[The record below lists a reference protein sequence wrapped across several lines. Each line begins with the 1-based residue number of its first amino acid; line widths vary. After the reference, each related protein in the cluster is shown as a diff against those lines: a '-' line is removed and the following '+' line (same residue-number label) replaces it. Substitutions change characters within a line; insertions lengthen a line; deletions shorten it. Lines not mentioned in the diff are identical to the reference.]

1 MPVSREMP
9 WGLSM
14 SVVRRFLVA
23 SSLVRLIRKER
34 GGSRITEGYF
44 PPQGGRTSYVRVDG
58 QNCHLVLVTAAPDG
72 NTAEDRTEVPRA
84 HGDALLD
91 VCSGKAA
98 YDRTAVALGG
108 GREVLVDR
116 YVAPATLDILSV
128 TFESPDEAAG
138 FGAPAWFGPEV
149 TADAAYERHAVG
161 INGAPQPVEI
171 GLTNEALDAVLDLI
185 EPRFGFGRYNNA
197 PAAKVSEDGSV
208 VNALRRIVGTTPST
222 AAAPLPIPSPQ
233 VTPTHMPFMEA
244 PPAEEAESEQPE
256 PAPDTRMEDVFES
269 LSQALGAAV
278 HPPQEPPREDD
289 ASFERWT
296 VRPRRNQ
303 QT

>member
-1 MPVSREMP
+1 
-9 WGLSM
+9 M

-58 QNCHLVLVTAAPDG
+58 QNCHLVLVTSTPDG
-72 NTAEDRTEVPRA
+72 NTSEERTEVPRA

-98 YDRTAVALGG
+98 YDRTAVAVGG

-116 YVAPATLDILSV
+116 YVAPANLDILSV
-128 TFESPDEAAG
+128 TFESSDEAAG

-149 TADAAYERHAVG
+149 TADPAYERHAVG
-161 INGAPQPVEI
+161 INGAPQPGEI
-171 GLTNEALDAVLDLI
+171 GLTNAALDAVLDLI

-197 PAAKVSEDGSV
+197 TAVKASDDGSV
-208 VNALRRIVGTTPST
+208 VNSLRRIVGTTPST
-222 AAAPLPIPSPQ
+222 VATAPLPIPAPQ
-233 VTPTHMPFMEA
+233 ITPPQMPFVEA
-244 PPAEEAESEQPE
+244 PPADESETGQPE

-278 HPPQEPPREDD
+278 HPPQEPARDD
-289 ASFERWT
+289 DGTFERWT

>member
-1 MPVSREMP
+1 MPIRREMP

-14 SVVRRFLVA
+14 SVIRRFLVA

-58 QNCHLVLVTAAPDG
+58 QNCHLVLVTSSPDG
-72 NTAEDRTEVPRA
+72 DTSEERTEVPRA

-98 YDRTAVALGG
+98 YDRTTVALGG

-116 YVAPATLDILSV
+116 YVAPANLDILSV
-128 TFESPDEAAG
+128 TFDGPDEAAG

-149 TADAAYERHAVG
+149 TADPAYERHAVG
-161 INGAPQPVEI
+161 INGAPQPGEI
-171 GLTNEALDAVLDLI
+171 GLTNGALDAVLDLI

-197 PAAKVSEDGSV
+197 PPAKASDDGTV

-222 AAAPLPIPSPQ
+222 AAATLPIPAPSMSPPQ
-233 VTPTHMPFMEA
+233 MPFVE
-244 PPAEEAESEQPE
+244 PPPVEEAESGQPE

-289 ASFERWT
+289 GSFERWT